1 MVRLAHVNVPVLA
14 PEDQLRHLCL
24 HLWRHGASRPLWLCD
39 IAAALESVPRNFD
52 WEYFFRG
59 DRRRSEWV
67 SYALCLAHELL
78 GAQVDEIPAARRIEQ
93 LPTWMVPA
101 VFRRWQVGRGHIGTL
116 PAAAYLRHPAGLLKA
131 LRLRWPDP
139 IQATVNLKGPFD
151 ERPRLP
157 FQLAECARRSVRF
170 LARREYLE
178 APRSLSEPHGCAR
191 LAALRRA
198 VEHRRRGRRTPG

>member
-1 MVRLAHVNVPVLA
+1 LEEIYNRSQMVRLAHVNVPVLA

-178 APRSLSEPHGCAR
+178 ALHQ
-191 LAALRRA
+191 
-198 VEHRRRGRRTPG
+198 